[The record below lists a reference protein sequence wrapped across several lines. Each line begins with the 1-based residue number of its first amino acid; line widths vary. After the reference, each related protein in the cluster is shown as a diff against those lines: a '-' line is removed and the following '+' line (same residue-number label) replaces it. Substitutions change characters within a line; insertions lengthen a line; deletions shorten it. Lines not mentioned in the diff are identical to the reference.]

1 MSVGL
6 PCSGLPAV
14 AFICPSNAGYERRAK
29 IPPAELAGN
38 TSSADSIV
46 NFPSACF
53 CVNIVSMKRQ
63 TVITKKRRGPAPTGI
78 GTLVGVRLQPDR
90 LAALD
95 AWIATQGMPMTRPEA
110 VRAMLDAVLVIV
122 AKHPDKKPVR
132 KPARASR
139 ARELAAQAIDRMGDP
154 AASAEERDE
163 RRRRL
168 TKGPPEF
175 REVRVDRAKA
185 KAK

>member
-1 MSVGL
+1 
-6 PCSGLPAV
+6 
-14 AFICPSNAGYERRAK
+14 
-29 IPPAELAGN
+29 
-38 TSSADSIV
+38 
-46 NFPSACF
+46 
-53 CVNIVSMKRQ
+53 MKRR
-63 TVITKKRRGPAPTGI
+63 TAITKKRRGPAPTGI

-95 AWIATQGMPMTRPEA
+95 TWIATQGMPMTRPEA

-122 AKHPDKKPVR
+122 AKHPGKKPAG

-139 ARELAAQAIDRMGDP
+139 ARKLAAEAIDRMGDP

-168 TKGPPEF
+168 TKRPPEF

-185 KAK
+185 KTK

>member
-1 MSVGL
+1 M
-6 PCSGLPAV
+6 
-14 AFICPSNAGYERRAK
+14 
-29 IPPAELAGN
+29 
-38 TSSADSIV
+38 
-46 NFPSACF
+46 
-53 CVNIVSMKRQ
+53 VSMKRQ

-95 AWIATQGMPMTRPEA
+95 AWIATQGNAMKRPEA
-110 VRAMLDAVLVIV
+110 IRAMLDAVLVIV
-122 AKHPDKKPVR
+122 AKPRGKKPGG

-139 ARELAAQAIDRMGDP
+139 ARELAAEAIDRMGDP
-154 AASAEERDE
+154 TASTEERDE

-175 REVRVDRAKA
+175 REVRVDRAK
-185 KAK
+185 K

>member
-1 MSVGL
+1 
-6 PCSGLPAV
+6 
-14 AFICPSNAGYERRAK
+14 
-29 IPPAELAGN
+29 
-38 TSSADSIV
+38 
-46 NFPSACF
+46 
-53 CVNIVSMKRQ
+53 MKRQ

-95 AWIATQGMPMTRPEA
+95 AWIATQGTPMTRPEA
-110 VRAMLDAVLVIV
+110 IRAMFDAVLVV
-122 AKHPDKKPVR
+122 AKRPGKKPVG
-132 KPARASR
+132 KPARATR
-139 ARELAAQAIDRMGDP
+139 ARELAAEAIDKMGDP

-185 KAK
+185 KTK